1 MLLLLVLAVG
11 LVHPSMALRN
21 VMAYGNK
28 CYESRPETVN
38 FNTALANS
46 ATKVGPVTHS
56 LANSHAIMLEPEPVF
71 MRYYCIRLYLT
82 HMLLRYAAIPRAILR
97 R

>member
-1 MLLLLVLAVG
+1 MYVRSAQFVGLRFWSEIPDQQRGAHFLAMLLLLVLAVG

-46 ATKVGPVTHS
+46 ATKVGPTHTHS
-56 LANSHAIMLEPEPVF
+56 RELARH
-71 MRYYCIRLYLT
+71 
-82 HMLLRYAAIPRAILR
+82 YART
-97 R
+97 